1 MLLSDGRKGYLI
13 DISKEEWN
21 LVKYIKITQNNLKGI
36 FFGKGCKVYGLHLET
51 VQSKI
56 GGGKVDKIVHH
67 KVPNVLNDTH
77 PIESK

>member
-1 MLLSDGRKGYLI
+1 M
-13 DISKEEWN
+13 
-21 LVKYIKITQNNLKGI
+21 
-36 FFGKGCKVYGLHLET
+36 GCKVYGLHLET

-77 PIESK
+77 SIESK